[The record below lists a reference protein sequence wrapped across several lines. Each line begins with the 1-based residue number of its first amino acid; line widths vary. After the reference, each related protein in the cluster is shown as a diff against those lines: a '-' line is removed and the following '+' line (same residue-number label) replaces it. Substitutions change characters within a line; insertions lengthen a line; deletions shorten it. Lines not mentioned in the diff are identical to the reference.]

1 MSRLTRVRAIANC
14 LMSVKLNMKY
24 ELESTDLTLDDFECR
39 PVPWVD
45 LLLLGDFC
53 AQTLPDALR
62 DGGAI
67 ELVGNH
73 CYAGGTKE
81 SPLVVC
87 VSRER
92 LSGDGW

>member
-14 LMSVKLNMKY
+14 LMLVKLGLKS
-24 ELESTDLTLDDFECR
+24 ELESTNLTLDDLECW
-39 PVPWVD
+39 PVPRID
-45 LLLLGDFC
+45 LLLLGNLC

-67 ELVGNH
+67 ELVGDH

-81 SPLVVC
+81 SLLVVC

-92 LSGDGW
+92 LSGDGG